1 MFNPNDDPNRVNPP
15 EEDIIDLVRDTDHYQ
30 NALQEEIIIKKEYLR
45 KNKDFR
51 KNLIEHVTE
60 DIDDD
65 LVSLLV
71 ELSFDSLNT
80 FLAQKLAIDVR
91 KRCEKLIDKKAEEL
105 GEESVDL
112 RYRWRS
118 RS

>member
-15 EEDIIDLVRDTDHYQ
+15 EEDIIDQVRDTEHYKH
-30 NALQEEIIIKKEYLR
+30 ALQQEIIIKKEYLR

-51 KNLIEHVTE
+51 ENLIEHIIE

-80 FLAQKLAIDVR
+80 FLAQKLAINVR
-91 KRCEKLIDKKAEEL
+91 VRCEKLIEKKAEEL
-105 GEESVDL
+105 GEESVNL

-118 RS
+118 HS